1 MTKQEFWKQI
11 ANCIESCDYCPVSG
25 AKIINEGCYDNCAK
39 SLEILYE
46 QLTVKEQENLKELVR
61 QQFMDL
67 VYSELSDDADNYRA
81 NRIIDAADE
90 YVEEVMRLERE
101 SQGGSK

>member
-1 MTKQEFWKQI
+1 MTKQEFWRLV
-11 ANCIESCDYCPVSG
+11 ANCIESCDYCPVSVT
-25 AKIINEGCYDNCAK
+25 KIINEGCYHNCAK
-39 SLEILYE
+39 SLENLYE
-46 QLTVKEQENLKELVR
+46 QLTTKEQENLKELVR

-90 YVEEVMRLERE
+90 YADSFYKRV
-101 SQGGSK
+101 